1 MYMTQKTSDS
11 KTYKN
16 MLASIENEGCSVN
29 YIEAGT
35 SINTIANVT
44 AEFLS
49 PYRLNFSNLNDT
61 SAVLRLDYLES
72 SYLFSGD
79 AEQLAEYEILSFG
92 RNIDADVLKVG
103 HHGSDTSTS
112 DAYLSAIT
120 PNVAVISCGV
130 NNSYGHPH
138 QLTLS
143 KLLNIGASVYRTDTD
158 GTVSVSANGD
168 DITQDNVI
176 CYGKS

>member
-1 MYMTQKTSDS
+1 M
-11 KTYKN
+11 
-16 MLASIENEGCSVN
+16 
-29 YIEAGT
+29 
-35 SINTIANVT
+35 
-44 AEFLS
+44 
-49 PYRLNFSNLNDT
+49 
-61 SAVLRLDYLES
+61 
-72 SYLFSGD
+72 FSGD

-138 QLTLS
+138 RLTLS
-143 KLLNIGASVYRTDTD
+143 KLLNIGAFVYRTDTD
-158 GTVSVSANGD
+158 GTVSVSTNGD
-168 DITQDNVI
+168 DITQDNVV